1 MALIRAKS
9 KEARDAAERL
19 MEHVATTVAAD
30 LRRER
35 NRKHMA
41 RIRSKSKEAR
51 DAVATATAT
60 DLRRANVKN
69 NVNNRS

>member
-1 MALIRAKS
+1 MARIRAKS
-9 KEARDAAERL
+9 KEARDAAEWL

-41 RIRSKSKEAR
+41 RIRSKEAR
-51 DAVATATAT
+51 DAVATA
-60 DLRRANVKN
+60 LNL
-69 NVNNRS
+69 